1 MHYVRTDIILYLETC
16 YDVIVNTLSFNLT
29 LVRESSVLIII
40 VHVSLGSVQNMD
52 SGLWTG
58 LMDWTVD

>member
-1 MHYVRTDIILYLETC
+1 MYVYIIMSCDYHVTFIRARILNSELWTGLKETRGLC
-16 YDVIVNTLSFNLT
+16 KTWTL
-29 LVRESSVLIII
+29 
-40 VHVSLGSVQNMD
+40 D

>member
-1 MHYVRTDIILYLETC
+1 MKLKVKSIERPRGEYWQFARARGTC
-16 YDVIVNTLSFNLT
+16 SESGDVGL
-29 LVRESSVLIII
+29 
-40 VHVSLGSVQNMD
+40 VQNLD

>member
-1 MHYVRTDIILYLETC
+1 MRHMQAGYVCTC
-16 YDVIVNTLSFNLT
+16 ARDDVAV
-29 LVRESSVLIII
+29 VRR
-40 VHVSLGSVQNMD
+40 GSVQNMD